1 MVLYFYRLE
10 NDTFTKVAVIDNATS
25 VIWVKRFNAVGE
37 FEIYIKASE
46 QLLNLLEGDIFIIR
60 DDSNV
65 GMYVEKVQL
74 NTDEEN
80 GDYITISGHSAE
92 GLLSWRVIQRAV
104 YSSNTTTAEHII
116 RDLIK
121 TSGLFTAL

>member
-10 NDTFTKVAVIDNATS
+10 NDTFTKVAVIDSATS

-60 DDSNV
+60 DDINV
-65 GMYVEKVQL
+65 GM
-74 NTDEEN
+74 
-80 GDYITISGHSAE
+80 
-92 GLLSWRVIQRAV
+92 
-104 YSSNTTTAEHII
+104 
-116 RDLIK
+116 
-121 TSGLFTAL
+121 